1 MVAGGGLA
9 DAGGL
14 REFLP
19 VAVTAPFLSRWCAP
33 EASCLRASPRDGA
46 HPDDQGSRRRSSRPP
61 GSIRRRRAGSLGV
74 RGLSCGPA
82 VWGCGGREDGAGAL
96 AEVLGELTDGGSPA
110 SSTLLGKIGA
120 AFYFEVSAD
129 RRLARLRPGG
139 SYIISTSTVRGELVL
154 L

>member
-1 MVAGGGLA
+1 M
-9 DAGGL
+9 
-14 REFLP
+14 
-19 VAVTAPFLSRWCAP
+19 
-33 EASCLRASPRDGA
+33 
-46 HPDDQGSRRRSSRPP
+46 
-61 GSIRRRRAGSLGV
+61 

-82 VWGCGGREDGAGAL
+82 VWGCGGREDDAGAL